1 MGEWDFRHL
10 SQQLGS
16 RQEEEAS
23 IFPRFLLLM
32 PVSNQPCQGQPQG
45 TPLFFP
51 MLGFKSPKESAKA
64 GNYPE
69 RKMEGRGGP
78 WSQGGEWCGCPNSKG
93 PPPGVPHSP
102 QPTPPLF

>member
-23 IFPRFLLLM
+23 IFPRFLLLI

-45 TPLFFP
+45 TPLFFHD
-51 MLGFKSPKESAKA
+51 LGFKSPRRVSK
-64 GNYPE
+64 G
-69 RKMEGRGGP
+69 RKLPREEN
-78 WSQGGEWCGCPNSKG
+78 GGEGWSLVSKG
-93 PPPGVPHSP
+93 
-102 QPTPPLF
+102 